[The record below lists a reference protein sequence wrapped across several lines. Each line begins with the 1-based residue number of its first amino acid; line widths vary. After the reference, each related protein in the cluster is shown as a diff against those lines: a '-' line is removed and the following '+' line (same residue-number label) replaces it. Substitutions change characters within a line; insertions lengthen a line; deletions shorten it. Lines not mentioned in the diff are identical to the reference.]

1 MASSTYYKAPK
12 IHAGSAAPFQYT
24 RNNDWIMELGW
35 NDTDYGGGLRGPKVL
50 HVVSAEARLDFHFSG
65 NSKNETKK
73 SLCCL
78 ALLGFFFIPGQHRV
92 FFGFAPA

>member
-1 MASSTYYKAPK
+1 MPGALPHSN
-12 IHAGSAAPFQYT
+12 T
-24 RNNDWIMELGW
+24 REIMIGLWSLGGV
-35 NDTDYGGGLRGPKVL
+35 TQIMGGLRGPKVL

-78 ALLGFFFIPGQHRV
+78 ALLGFFFIPGQHKRF
-92 FFGFAPA
+92 FFGFAPT